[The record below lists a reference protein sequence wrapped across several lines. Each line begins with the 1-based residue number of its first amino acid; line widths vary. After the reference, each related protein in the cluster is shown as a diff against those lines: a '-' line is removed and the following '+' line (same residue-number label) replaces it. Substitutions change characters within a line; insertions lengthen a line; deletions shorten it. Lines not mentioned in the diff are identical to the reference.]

1 VFKGLSNL
9 ANIGNLMKQAQEMG
23 TRMQALQ
30 DQLKTRRA
38 TGNAGGGLIEVEVNG
53 LGDVLAVRIDP
64 SLVERKDREMI
75 EDLLPAAVNAAQSK
89 AKQMHA
95 EAMQSIAGELP
106 MAGLS
111 EAMQQLT
118 GGSPDT
124 GGTDAG
130 KS

>member
-1 VFKGLSNL
+1 VFKGISNL

-23 TRMQALQ
+23 TKMQALQ
-30 DQLKTRRA
+30 DQLKSRRA
-38 TGNAGGGLIEVEVNG
+38 TGNSGGGLIEVDVNG

-64 SLVERKDREMI
+64 ALIERRDREMI
-75 EDLLPAAVNAAQSK
+75 EDLLPAAVNAAQAK

-95 EAMQSIAGELP
+95 EAMQSIAGDLP
-106 MAGLS
+106 IGGLQ

-118 GGSPDT
+118 GGSPD
-124 GGTDAG
+124 AG

>member
-1 VFKGLSNL
+1 MFKGISNL

-23 TRMQALQ
+23 TKMQALQ
-30 DQLKTRRA
+30 DQLKARRA
-38 TGNAGGGLIEVEVNG
+38 TGNSGGGLIEVDVNG

-64 SLVERKDREMI
+64 ALIERRDREMI
-75 EDLLPAAVNAAQSK
+75 EDLLPAAVNAAQAK

-95 EAMQSIAGELP
+95 EAMQSIAGDLP
-106 MAGLS
+106 IGGLS

-118 GGSPDT
+118 GGS
-124 GGTDAG
+124 TDAG